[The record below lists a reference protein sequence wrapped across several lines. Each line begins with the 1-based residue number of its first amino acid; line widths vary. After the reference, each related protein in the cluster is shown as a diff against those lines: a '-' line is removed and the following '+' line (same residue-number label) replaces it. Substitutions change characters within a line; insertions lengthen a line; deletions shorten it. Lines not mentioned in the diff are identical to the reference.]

1 MDVVSLFS
9 GAGGLDLGFIQA
21 GHRIIWANDLF
32 HDAVLTYRAN
42 IGDHIIEQDI
52 HEIPSED
59 IPDCDIVIGGF
70 PCQGFSIA
78 NTGRHADDER
88 NVLYLQLLRVIHDK
102 QPLFFLAENVK
113 GILSLEHGAVFKNIL
128 NDFGNLNYQVQYRVL
143 NAADYGVPQRRER
156 VIIVGVRND
165 IDFHFKYPEPTHS
178 KDGVN
183 GLPLWVS
190 VREAID
196 HFPNPDEPNDI
207 PNHTYS
213 KYKLVFNG
221 FLGKRRLDPD
231 MPSPTITARGDDK
244 GGVVVHAHYNGQR
257 RMTGRELAAIQ
268 TFPDDFAFQ
277 GNNSSVYRQIGNAVP
292 PLLAFHIAKQFNL
305 FEENGR

>member
-21 GHRIIWANDLF
+21 GHTIVWANDLF
-32 HDAVLTYRAN
+32 HDAVSTYRAN
-42 IGDHIIEQDI
+42 IGNHIIEEDI
-52 HEIPSED
+52 NLISSED
-59 IPDCDIVIGGF
+59 IPNCDIVIGGF

-78 NTGRHADDER
+78 NTDRHADDER
-88 NVLYLQLLRVIHDK
+88 NVLYLQLLRVIRDK

-128 NDFGNLNYQVQYRVL
+128 NDFRKLNYKVQYKLL
-143 NAADYGVPQRRER
+143 NAADYGVPQTRER

-165 IDFHFKYPEPTHS
+165 INFNFEYPSPNHARNG
-178 KDGVN
+178 KD

-190 VREAID
+190 VKEAID
-196 HFPNPDEPNDI
+196 HFPNPDDVNEI

-213 KYKLVFNG
+213 KYKMVFNG
-221 FLGKRRLDPD
+221 YMGKRRIDPD
-231 MPSPTITARGDDK
+231 KPSPTITARGDDK
-244 GGVVVHAHYNGQR
+244 GGVVVHPHYNNTR

-268 TFPDDFAFQ
+268 TFPDNFVFQ

-292 PLLAFHIAKQFNL
+292 PLLARQIANQFNL
-305 FEENGR
+305 YEF

>member
-21 GHRIIWANDLF
+21 GHRIVWANDLF
-32 HDAVLTYRAN
+32 HDAVSTYRAN
-42 IGDHIIEQDI
+42 IGDHIVEQDI
-52 HEIPSED
+52 HEIPSQN

-70 PCQGFSIA
+70 PCQGFSVA

-102 QPLFFLAENVK
+102 QPMFFLAENVK
-113 GILSLEHGAVFKNIL
+113 GILSLEHGAVFENIL
-128 NDFGNLNYQVQYRVL
+128 NDFINLNYQVQYRVL
-143 NAADYGVPQRRER
+143 NAADYGVPQKRER

-165 IDFHFKYPEPTHS
+165 IDFHFEYPEPTHS
-178 KDGVN
+178 KNGAN
-183 GLPLWVS
+183 GLPHWVS
-190 VREAID
+190 VREAIG
-196 HFPNPDEPNDI
+196 HFPNPDEPNSV

-244 GGVVVHAHYNGQR
+244 GGVVVHAHYNGER

-268 TFPDDFAFQ
+268 TFPDDFTFQ
-277 GNNSSVYRQIGNAVP
+277 GPNSSVYRQIGNAVP
-292 PLLAFHIAKQFNL
+292 PLMAFHIANQFNL
-305 FEENGR
+305 FEE

>member
-21 GHRIIWANDLF
+21 GHRIVWANDLF

-42 IGDHIIEQDI
+42 IGNHIVEQDI
-52 HEIPSED
+52 HNIPSEA

-88 NVLYLQLLRVIHDK
+88 NILYLQLLRVIHDK

-113 GILSLEHGAVFKNIL
+113 GILSLEHGAVFENIL

-165 IDFHFKYPEPTHS
+165 IDFHFEYPEPTHS
-178 KDGVN
+178 KDGAN
-183 GLPLWVS
+183 GLPHWVS
-190 VREAID
+190 VREAIE
-196 HFPNPDEPNDI
+196 HFPNPDEPNNI

-221 FLGKRRLDPD
+221 FLGKRRLNPD

-292 PLLAFHIAKQFNL
+292 PMLAFHIANQFNL
-305 FEENGR
+305 FEDYGR

>member
-21 GHRIIWANDLF
+21 GHRILWANDLF
-32 HDAVLTYRAN
+32 HDAVSTYRAN
-42 IGDHIIEQDI
+42 IGDHIVEQDI
-52 HEIPSED
+52 HEIPSEN

-102 QPLFFLAENVK
+102 QPMFFLAENVK
-113 GILSLEHGAVFKNIL
+113 GILSLEHGAVFENIL
-128 NDFGNLNYQVQYRVL
+128 NDFKNLNYQVQYRVL

-165 IDFHFKYPEPTHS
+165 IDFHFEYPEPTHS
-178 KDGVN
+178 RNGAN
-183 GLPLWVS
+183 GLPHWVS
-190 VREAID
+190 VREAIE
-196 HFPNPDEPNDI
+196 HFPNPDEPNTV

-213 KYKLVFNG
+213 KYKLIFNG

-244 GGVVVHAHYNGQR
+244 GGVVVHAHYNGER
-257 RMTGRELAAIQ
+257 RMTGRELAALQ
-268 TFPDDFAFQ
+268 TFPDDFTFQ
-277 GNNSSVYRQIGNAVP
+277 GPNSSVYRQIGNAVP
-292 PLLAFHIAKQFNL
+292 PLMAFHIANQFNH
-305 FEENGR
+305 FEE